1 MRSFKLLSYKQDTP
15 QLEEVCMAQMR
26 GYYSCTCNVYISIYI
41 GHLFR
46 FSLVIWQLCMHCLE
60 FCQPLLLRQKCL
72 SSLSLVQTLS
82 CERNVACVKNNPI
95 VTLRHRAYA
104 HVVLSAS
111 GVEVLVHVIGYWMQ
125 YPCSVCEV
133 LSVKWIVSSHYHS
146 FL

>member
-95 VTLRHRAYA
+95 VTL
-104 HVVLSAS
+104 
-111 GVEVLVHVIGYWMQ
+111 
-125 YPCSVCEV
+125 PCVCTCSFIS
-133 LSVKWIVSSHYHS
+133 LWCGSTCTCNWLLDAVS
-146 FL
+146 LQCM